1 MSRATTQ
8 TPPTPPAQAAPLR
21 QMLRRLVSV
30 ALYAGAASGV
40 GLLAMLAW
48 STGNASRL
56 AEQYGVLLA
65 LNSVF
70 ALALFVW
77 MAALIVRLIKQWRR
91 RQFGVRLTTR
101 LALAFA
107 LIGVAP
113 GLLIYLI
120 SVQFMSRSIES
131 WFNVRVD
138 SALEAG
144 LNLGRAAL
152 DARLADLQTQARRFA
167 AELARTPES
176 QQATALTRLRQRANI
191 REALIFTG
199 AGRTVVFSTRTLGG
213 LPEMPAAAVVNS
225 LRVSRLYAAAEA
237 DIAPEVATPDED
249 TTALRLRVIVPL
261 GEASS
266 SDAARG
272 LNPTSETRWLQLV
285 QPVAEQVSENA
296 ARVQDGFRDYQE
308 LALSRL
314 GLRKLYGITLTLALL
329 FTVFGSVAIALSL
342 SRRLVRPLLA
352 LAAGTRAVSAGDFRP
367 LPEPHHQQPGQA
379 MDEIGELTRSFNAMT
394 RQLGEARQLLENHRQ
409 QLERANLYLE
419 SVLANLSS
427 GVLAFDE
434 RFHVTLANRG
444 AQAILRTDLRTVIG
458 RPLETVPDMLAL
470 ATRIRRAFN
479 EHRAVGSTRRHWQQQ
494 FELTTGDATLTLL
507 ARGTHLMDG
516 QKVDGQGG
524 EESDAGRGFLVVFDD
539 ISEVISANRTVA
551 WGEVARRLAHEI
563 KNPLTPIQLSA
574 ERLALKLADHLAPAQ
589 AAMLERSVATIVNQV
604 ASLKNM
610 VDGFREYA
618 RTPPAVMTRVDFNAL
633 LAEVLTLYGWEPDK
647 ESRTDAVNAGNDADT
662 RAPLIVSLAPDA
674 PAILGDAAQLRQVI
688 HNLLANARD
697 AIAAQG
703 ADGVIRVSTESI
715 SAGSDTGPDTAMLR
729 FSVLDSGA
737 GFTPAVLARA
747 TEPYVTTKTHGSG
760 LGLAIVDKIVAAH
773 GGRLDIG
780 NQRIDDQ
787 RTGGARVCIVLPAA
801 GSSAGSL
808 NTGSF
813 TSGKNF
819 TENHANTSLSPQV

>member
-1 MSRATTQ
+1 MTSQPTTPAPKPRQ
-8 TPPTPPAQAAPLR
+8 KPTLKPTPKPTLSR
-21 QMLRRLVSV
+21 RWLRRFVRV

-40 GLLAMLAW
+40 LLLALLAW

-56 AEQYGVLLA
+56 AEQYGTLLV

-77 MAALIVRLIKQWRR
+77 MAALIVRLVRQWQR

-152 DARLADLQTQARRFA
+152 DARLADLQAQARRVA

-176 QQATALTRLRQRANI
+176 QQARVLTRLRQAGRV

-199 AGRTVVFSTRTLGG
+199 AGRTLTFSTSTLGQ
-213 LPEMPAAAVVNS
+213 LPELPAASVLNS
-225 LRVSRLYAAAEA
+225 LRVSRMYAAAEA
-237 DIAPEVATPDED
+237 DTAAAVPANPDDIRAE
-249 TTALRLRVIVPL
+249 TSGAETSALRLRVIVPL
-261 GEASS
+261 ADVQSGESLGVTG
-266 SDAARG
+266 SD
-272 LNPTSETRWLQLV
+272 TRWLQLV
-285 QPVAEQVSENA
+285 QPVPAQVSENA

-329 FTVFGSVAIALSL
+329 FAVFGSIAIALSL

-367 LPEPHHQQPGQA
+367 LPQPYKRHGEA
-379 MDEIGELTRSFNAMT
+379 VDEIGELTRSFNAMT
-394 RQLGEARQLLENHRQ
+394 RQLGEARRLVENHRQ

-427 GVLAFDE
+427 GVVAFDE
-434 RFHVTLANRG
+434 RFHVTMVNRG
-444 AQAILRTDLRTVIG
+444 AQAILRADLRAVIG
-458 RPLETVPDMLAL
+458 RPLETAAAVLPF
-470 ATRIRRAFN
+470 ATQIRRAFT
-479 EHRAVGSTRRHWQQQ
+479 EHAAIGSERTHWQEQ
-494 FELTTGDATLTLL
+494 FELTVTDGTHSPTITLL
-507 ARGTHLMDG
+507 ARGTHLL
-516 QKVDGQGG
+516 Q
-524 EESDAGRGFLVVFDD
+524 EEETDHPAGRGFLVVFDD
-539 ISEVISANRTVA
+539 VSEVISANRTVA

-589 AAMLERSVATIVNQV
+589 AAVLARSVQTIVDQV

-618 RTPPAVMTRVDFNAL
+618 RTPPAVMTPIDFNAL
-633 LAEVLTLYGWEPDK
+633 VTDVLTLYGWDPK
-647 ESRTDAVNAGNDADT
+647 ESRDGVVNPDGPRVEVA
-662 RAPLIVSLAPDA
+662 LAA
-674 PAILGDAAQLRQVI
+674 NLPAIRGDATQLRQVI

-697 AIAAQG
+697 AVAGQAS
-703 ADGVIRVSTESI
+703 AGVIRVTTQLM
-715 SAGSDTGPDTAMLR
+715 ATAEADRLR
-729 FSVLDSGA
+729 FSVADSGP

-747 TEPYVTTKTHGSG
+747 TEPYVTTKAHGSG

-773 GGRLDIG
+773 GGRLDID
-780 NQRIDDQ
+780 NR
-787 RTGGARVCIVLPAA
+787 RTGGARVSIL
-801 GSSAGSL
+801 L
-808 NTGSF
+808 SF
-813 TSGKNF
+813 Y
-819 TENHANTSLSPQV
+819 

>member
-1 MSRATTQ
+1 MTTQ
-8 TPPTPPAQAAPLR
+8 PATPKPKPTPRPTSTRRWLR
-21 QMLRRLVSV
+21 GFVRA

-40 GLLAMLAW
+40 LLLALLAW

-56 AEQYGVLLA
+56 AEQYGVLLV

-77 MAALIVRLIKQWRR
+77 MAALIVRLVRQWRS

-152 DARLADLQTQARRFA
+152 DARLVDLQAQARRFA

-176 QQATALTRLRQRANI
+176 QLATTLTRLRQAGRV
-191 REALIFTG
+191 REALVFTG
-199 AGRTVVFSTRTLGG
+199 AGRTLVFSTNTLGQ
-213 LPEMPAAAVVNS
+213 LPELPAASVLNS
-225 LRVSRLYAAAEA
+225 LRVSRLYASAESDATAADAQTSAEA
-237 DIAPEVATPDED
+237 
-249 TTALRLRVIVPL
+249 TALRLRVIVPL
-261 GEASS
+261 
-266 SDAARG
+266 SDA
-272 LNPTSETRWLQLV
+272 PTSDATLGVTAASDTRWLQLV
-285 QPVAEQVSENA
+285 QPVAAQVSENA

-329 FTVFGSVAIALSL
+329 FAVFGSIAIALSL

-367 LPEPHHQQPGQA
+367 LPEPYKKHGEA
-379 MDEIGELTRSFNAMT
+379 VDEIGELTRSFNAMT
-394 RQLGEARQLLENHRQ
+394 RQLGEARRLVENHRQ

-427 GVLAFDE
+427 GVVAFDE
-434 RFHVTLANRG
+434 RFNVTMVNRG
-444 AQAILRTDLRTVIG
+444 AQAILRADLRAVIG
-458 RPLETVPDMLAL
+458 RPLETVADVLPF
-470 ATRIRRAFN
+470 ATRIRRAFT
-479 EHRAVGSTRRHWQQQ
+479 EHAAVGSERTHWQQQ
-494 FELTTGDATLTLL
+494 FELTVMEGASTTTLTLL
-507 ARGTHLMDG
+507 ARGTHLMQAQETD
-516 QKVDGQGG
+516 
-524 EESDAGRGFLVVFDD
+524 SPAGRGFLVVFDD

-589 AAMLERSVATIVNQV
+589 AAVLARSVQTIVNQV

-618 RTPPAVMTRVDFNAL
+618 RTPPAVMTRIDFNAL
-633 LAEVLTLYGWEPDK
+633 VSDVLTLYGWDPKEPAAP
-647 ESRTDAVNAGNDADT
+647 AVNPDH
-662 RAPLIVSLAPDA
+662 APDHVRLDVSLAA
-674 PAILGDAAQLRQVI
+674 SLPAILGDATQLRQVI

-697 AIAAQG
+697 AVAG
-703 ADGVIRVSTESI
+703 EGEGGLIRVTTQLIEN
-715 SAGSDTGPDTAMLR
+715 PDARMLR
-729 FSVLDSGA
+729 FTVADSGP
-737 GFTPAVLARA
+737 GFAPAVLARA
-747 TEPYVTTKTHGSG
+747 TEPYVTTKAHGSG

-773 GGRLDIG
+773 GGRLDID
-780 NQRIDDQ
+780 NR
-787 RTGGARVCIVLPAA
+787 RAGGARVSILLKVSDAA
-801 GSSAGSL
+801 ATPRL
-808 NTGSF
+808 TDNT
-813 TSGKNF
+813 
-819 TENHANTSLSPQV
+819 

>member
-1 MSRATTQ
+1 MNADAINTRPSFVR
-8 TPPTPPAQAAPLR
+8 PLLR
-21 QMLRRLVSV
+21 QVVRG

-40 GLLAMLAW
+40 ALLAMLAW

-56 AEQYGVLLA
+56 AEQYGTLLV

-77 MAALIVRLIKQWRR
+77 MTALIVRLVKQWRR
-91 RQFGVRLTTR
+91 GQFGVRLTTR

-152 DARLADLQTQARRFA
+152 DARLIDLQTQARRA
-167 AELARTPES
+167 AMELARTPES
-176 QQATALTRLRQRANI
+176 QLAATLTRLRQASNA

-199 AGRTVVFSTRTLGG
+199 AGRTLTFSTRTLGQ
-213 LPEMPAAAVVNS
+213 LPALPAPSVVNS
-225 LRVSRLYAAAEA
+225 LRVSRVYAAAEA
-237 DIAPEVATPDED
+237 DTEPGTAPGTAPGNRAED
-249 TTALRLRVIVPL
+249 TSRLRLRVIVPIAEAQ
-261 GEASS
+261 GEATRASGAGVAL
-266 SDAARG
+266 SDA
-272 LNPTSETRWLQLV
+272 RWLQLV
-285 QPVAEQVSENA
+285 QPVALQVSENA

-342 SRRLVRPLLA
+342 SRRLVRPLLT

-367 LPEPHHQQPGQA
+367 LPEPAAFGSRAGSNPGSRPA
-379 MDEIGELTRSFNAMT
+379 RVDEIGELTRSFNAMT
-394 RQLGEARQLLENHRQ
+394 AQLGEAHRQVERHRQ

-427 GVLAFDE
+427 GVLAFDA
-434 RFHVTLANRG
+434 RFHVTMVNRG
-444 AQAILRTDLRTVIG
+444 AQSILHADLRTVIG
-458 RPLETVPDMLAL
+458 QPLEAVADLAALGLERGQRAALMLAYHPDH
-470 ATRIRRAFN
+470 T
-479 EHRAVGSTRRHWQQQ
+479 V
-494 FELTTGDATLTLL
+494 TLL
-507 ARGTHLMDG
+507 ARGSHLLNEHD
-516 QKVDGQGG
+516 DAD
-524 EESDAGRGFLVVFDD
+524 SDANHGYLVVFDD
-539 ISEVISANRTVA
+539 ISDVISANRTVA

-589 AAMLERSVATIVNQV
+589 AAVLERSVATFVNQV

-618 RTPPAVMTRVDFNAL
+618 RTPPAVMARLDFNAL
-633 LAEVLTLYGWEPDK
+633 VADVLTLYGWEPDGAVTSTATG
-647 ESRTDAVNAGNDADT
+647 EATALATQDADARAVNSPGVRFD
-662 RAPLIVSLAPDA
+662 VSLAPDI
-674 PAILGDAAQLRQVI
+674 PAMLGDAMQLRQVI

-697 AIAAQG
+697 AVAGQG
-703 ADGVIRVSTESI
+703 EDGVIRVSTQRI
-715 SAGSDTGPDTAMLR
+715 DTAPPALR
-729 FSVLDSGA
+729 FTVADSGP
-737 GFTPAVLARA
+737 GFSPAVLARA
-747 TEPYVTTKTHGSG
+747 TEPYVTTKAHGSG
-760 LGLAIVDKIVAAH
+760 LGLAIVDKIISAH
-773 GGRLDIG
+773 GGRLDID
-780 NQRIDDQ
+780 NHRA
-787 RTGGARVCIVLPAA
+787 GGARVSILFTVLDTP
-801 GSSAGSL
+801 
-808 NTGSF
+808 
-813 TSGKNF
+813 
-819 TENHANTSLSPQV
+819 